1 MQIFKFYPPLLIVEL
16 KNMFRIGLI
25 VNPIAGIG
33 GAVGL
38 KGSDGLEILNQARQR
53 GGLIQ
58 APRRTEEF
66 LTELLSIK
74 DDIKIFTLKGVMGGN
89 SVLKEGFNI
98 EFLIIDGIPT
108 TTKLF
113 ETNSSF
119 TKAAAK
125 KMKELNLDLLIFVG
139 GDGTARD
146 ILEAVGS
153 EISCLG
159 IPSGVKI
166 TSSVFAVNPKA
177 AAKLLI
183 EYYNGH
189 SHLRESEVMDI
200 DESAFRDNRVISKLY
215 GYLSTPYLP
224 TLSQPSKMA
233 SPQTLEEKNN
243 QMRIADWI
251 IKQMD
256 NSGKDN
262 YYYLL
267 GPGTTVRAIAEVLNQ
282 KKTLVGVDLFFNK
295 KCIDMDLNE
304 QQILE
309 NIKNKQVKLI
319 VTPIGAQG
327 FVFGRGNLQLSPK
340 VLLEIGLENI
350 IIVATKFKISSL
362 PNGKLRID
370 SRDPSFD
377 KKFSGLHRVLADF
390 GEINIIEVI

>member
-1 MQIFKFYPPLLIVEL
+1 MQIFKFYLPLLIDEL
-16 KNMFRIGLI
+16 KIMFRIGLI

-38 KGSDGLEILNQARQR
+38 KGSDGLEILNQARKR

-58 APRRTEEF
+58 APKRTEEF
-66 LTELLSIK
+66 LTELKSIK
-74 DDIKIFTLKGVMGGN
+74 DDIKIYTLKGVMGGK
-89 SVLKEGFNI
+89 SVVKEGFKP
-98 EFLIIDGIPT
+98 EFLIVDGIPT
-108 TTKLF
+108 STKLF

-119 TKAAAK
+119 TIKTAK
-125 KMKELNLDLLIFVG
+125 KMKDLNLDIIIFVG

-146 ILEAVGS
+146 IFESVGS
-153 EISCLG
+153 EIPCLG

-183 EYYNGH
+183 EFYNGH

-256 NSGKDN
+256 NSGSD

-282 KKTLVGVDLFFNK
+282 EKTLLGVDLFFNK
-295 KCIDMDLNE
+295 KCIAMDLNE

-309 NIKNKQVKLI
+309 RIKDKKIKLI

-340 VLLEIGLENI
+340 VLLKIGLENI
-350 IIVATKFKISSL
+350 TIIATKFKISTL
-362 PNGKLRID
+362 PKGKLRID
-370 SRDPSFD
+370 SRDSSFD
-377 KKFSGLHRVLADF
+377 EKFSGLHRVIADF
-390 GEINIIEVI
+390 GEINIIEVK

>member
-1 MQIFKFYPPLLIVEL
+1 MQIFKFYPPLLLVEL

-38 KGSDGLEILNQARQR
+38 KGSDGLEILNQARER

-66 LTELLSIK
+66 LTELKSIK
-74 DDIKIFTLKGVMGGN
+74 DDIKIFTLKGEMGGD
-89 SVLKEGFNI
+89 SVIKEGFTT
-98 EFLIIDGIPT
+98 EFLIIDGVPT
-108 TTKLF
+108 PTKLY

-119 TKAAAK
+119 TIKTAK
-125 KMKELNLDLLIFVG
+125 KMKELNLDLIVFVG

-146 ILEAVGS
+146 IFESVGS
-153 EISCLG
+153 KIPCLG

-166 TSSVFAVNPKA
+166 NSSVFAVNPKA
-177 AAKLLI
+177 AAELLI
-183 EYYNGH
+183 EFFKGH
-189 SHLRESEVMDI
+189 SHLRESEVLDI
-200 DESAFRDNRVISKLY
+200 DESAFRDNRVVSKLY

-243 QMRIADWI
+243 QLRIADWI

-256 NSGKDN
+256 NSGMS
-262 YYYLL
+262 YHYLL

-282 KKTLVGVDLFFNK
+282 KKTLLGVDLFFNK
-295 KCIDMDLNE
+295 KCIAMDLNE
-304 QQILE
+304 RQILE
-309 NIKNKQVKLI
+309 RIKDKKIKLI

-340 VLLEIGLENI
+340 ILMKIGLENI
-350 IIVATKFKISSL
+350 IIIATKFKISSL
-362 PNGKLRID
+362 PKGKLRID
-370 SRDPSFD
+370 SRDSSFD

>member
-1 MQIFKFYPPLLIVEL
+1 MQIFKFYLPLFIYEL

-38 KGSDGLEILNQARQR
+38 KGSDGLKILNQARER

-58 APRRTEEF
+58 APKRTEEF
-66 LTELLSIK
+66 LTELKSIK
-74 DDIKIFTLKGVMGGN
+74 DDIKIFTLKGVMGGD
-89 SVLKEGFNI
+89 SVLKEGFNT
-98 EFLIIDGIPT
+98 EFLIIDGVPNS
-108 TTKLF
+108 TKLY
-113 ETNSSF
+113 ETNSLF
-119 TKAAAK
+119 TIKTAK
-125 KMKELNLDLLIFVG
+125 KMKELNLDLIVFVG

-146 ILEAVGS
+146 IFESVGS
-153 EISCLG
+153 KIPCLG

-166 TSSVFAVNPKA
+166 NSSVFAINPKA
-177 AAKLLI
+177 AAELLI
-183 EYYNGH
+183 EFFKGH
-189 SHLRESEVMDI
+189 SHLRDSEVLDI
-200 DESAFRDNRVISKLY
+200 DESAFRDNRVVSKLY

-243 QMRIADWI
+243 QLRIADWI

-256 NSGKDN
+256 NSGMG
-262 YYYLL
+262 YHYLL

-282 KKTLVGVDLFFNK
+282 KKTLLGVDLFFNK
-295 KCIDMDLNE
+295 KCIAMDLNE

-309 NIKNKQVKLI
+309 RIKDKKIKLI

-340 VLLEIGLENI
+340 ILKKIGLENI
-350 IIVATKFKISSL
+350 IIIATKFKISSL
-362 PNGKLRID
+362 PKGKLRID
-370 SRDPSFD
+370 SRDSSFD
-377 KKFSGLHRVLADF
+377 KKFSGLHRILADF

>member
-1 MQIFKFYPPLLIVEL
+1 MLIEEL
-16 KNMFRIGLI
+16 KNIFKIGLI
-25 VNPIAGIG
+25 INPIAGIG

-38 KGSDGLEILNQARQR
+38 KGSDGLEILNQARKR

-58 APRRTEEF
+58 APKRTEEF
-66 LTELLSIK
+66 LIELKSIK
-74 DDIKIFTLKGVMGGN
+74 DDIKFFTLKGVMGGN
-89 SVLKEGFNI
+89 SVLKEGFNT
-98 EFLIIDGIPT
+98 EFLIIDEVPAST
-108 TTKLF
+108 SLF

-125 KMKELNLDLLIFVG
+125 KMKDLHLDMIIFVG

-146 ILEAVGS
+146 IFESVGS
-153 EISCLG
+153 EIPCLG

-166 TSSVFAVNPKA
+166 HSSVFSVNPRA

-183 EYYNGH
+183 EYYHGH
-189 SHLRESEVMDI
+189 SHLRESEVLDI
-200 DESAFRDNRVISKLY
+200 DESAFRDNRVVSKLY

-243 QMRIADWI
+243 QLRIADWI

-256 NSGKDN
+256 SSGKDF
-262 YYYLL
+262 YYLL
-267 GPGTTVRAIAEVLNQ
+267 GPGTTVRAIAELLNQ
-282 KKTLVGVDLFFNK
+282 EKTLVGVDLFFNK
-295 KCIDMDLNE
+295 KCIAMDLNE
-304 QQILE
+304 KQILE
-309 NIKNKQVKLI
+309 HMENKKIKLI

-340 VLLEIGLENI
+340 ILMKIGSENI
-350 IIVATKFKISSL
+350 IIIATKFKISSL

-370 SRDPSFD
+370 SRDSSFD
-377 KKFSGLHRVLADF
+377 KKFSGLHRILTDF
-390 GEINIIEVI
+390 GEINIIEVL

>member
-1 MQIFKFYPPLLIVEL
+1 MQIFKFYPPLLLDEL

-38 KGSDGLEILNQARQR
+38 KGSDGLEILNQARER

-58 APRRTEEF
+58 APKRTEEF
-66 LTELLSIK
+66 LHELKSIK
-74 DDIKIFTLKGVMGGN
+74 DEIIIFTLKGVMGGN
-89 SVLKEGFNI
+89 SVLNKGFKT
-98 EFLIIDGIPT
+98 EFLIIEGIPAS
-108 TTKLF
+108 TKLF
-113 ETNSSF
+113 ETNTSF
-119 TKAAAK
+119 TIKTAK
-125 KMKELNLDLLIFVG
+125 KMKELNLDLIVFVG

-146 ILEAVGS
+146 IFESVGS
-153 EISCLG
+153 KIPCLG

-166 TSSVFAVNPKA
+166 NSSVFAVNPKA
-177 AAKLLI
+177 AAELLI
-183 EYYNGH
+183 EYFKGH
-189 SHLRESEVMDI
+189 SHLRESEVLDI
-200 DESAFRDNRVISKLY
+200 DESAFRDNRVVSKLY

-224 TLSQPSKMA
+224 TLIQPSKMA
-233 SPQTLEEKNN
+233 SPQTMEEKNN
-243 QMRIADWI
+243 QLRIADWI

-256 NSGKDN
+256 NSGMG

-267 GPGTTVRAIAEVLNQ
+267 GPGTTVMAIAEVLNQ
-282 KKTLVGVDLFFNK
+282 KKTLLGVDLFFNK
-295 KCIDMDLNE
+295 KCIAMDLNE

-309 NIKNKQVKLI
+309 KIKDKKIKLI

-340 VLLEIGLENI
+340 ILMKIGLENI
-350 IIVATKFKISSL
+350 IIIASKFKISSL
-362 PNGKLRID
+362 PKGKLRID
-370 SRDPSFD
+370 SRDSSFD

>member
-1 MQIFKFYPPLLIVEL
+1 
-16 KNMFRIGLI
+16 MFRIGLI

-38 KGSDGLEILNQARQR
+38 KGSDGLEILNQARKR

-58 APRRTEEF
+58 APKRTEEF
-66 LTELLSIK
+66 LHELKSIK
-74 DDIKIFTLKGVMGGN
+74 DDIKFYTLKGVMGGN
-89 SVLKEGFNI
+89 STLNKEFNT
-98 EFLIIDGIPT
+98 EFLTIEGIPT
-108 TTKLF
+108 STKLTIEGISTSTKLY
-113 ETNSSF
+113 ETNSLF
-119 TKAAAK
+119 TIKTAK
-125 KMKELNLDLLIFVG
+125 KMKELNLDLIVFVG

-146 ILEAVGS
+146 IFESVGS
-153 EISCLG
+153 KIPCLG

-166 TSSVFAVNPKA
+166 NSSVFAINPKA
-177 AAKLLI
+177 AAELLI
-183 EYYNGH
+183 EFFEGH
-189 SHLRESEVMDI
+189 SHLRESEVLDI
-200 DESAFRDNRVISKLY
+200 DESAFRDNRVVSKLY

-243 QMRIADWI
+243 QLRIADWI

-256 NSGKDN
+256 NSGIGHH
-262 YYYLL
+262 YLL

-282 KKTLVGVDLFFNK
+282 KKTLLGVDLFFNK
-295 KCIDMDLNE
+295 KCIAMDLNE

-309 NIKNKQVKLI
+309 RIKDKKIKLI

-340 VLLEIGLENI
+340 ILKKIGLENI
-350 IIVATKFKISSL
+350 IIIATKFKISSL
-362 PNGKLRID
+362 PKGKLRID
-370 SRDPSFD
+370 SRDSSFD
-377 KKFSGLHRVLADF
+377 KKFSGLHRILADF

>member
-1 MQIFKFYPPLLIVEL
+1 MQIFKFYQPLNLDEL

-33 GAVGL
+33 GTVGF
-38 KGSDGLEILNQARQR
+38 KGSDGLEILNQARKR

-58 APRRTEEF
+58 SPRRTEEF
-66 LTELLSIK
+66 LTELKVIIN
-74 DDIKIFTLKGVMGGN
+74 DIKIYTLKGVMGGN
-89 SVLKEGFNI
+89 SALKEGFKT
-98 EFLIIDGIPT
+98 EFLMIEGIPT
-108 TTKLF
+108 LTKLF

-119 TKAAAK
+119 TIRTAK
-125 KMKELNLDLLIFVG
+125 KMKDLILDLTIFVG

-146 ILEAVGS
+146 IFESVGS
-153 EISCLG
+153 EIPCLG

-166 TSSVFAVNPKA
+166 NSSVFAVNPKA

-189 SHLRESEVMDI
+189 SHLRESEVLDI
-200 DESAFRDNRVISKLY
+200 DESAFRDNRVVSKLY

-243 QMRIADWI
+243 QLRIADWI
-251 IKQMD
+251 VKQMG
-256 NSGKDN
+256 NSGLD

-282 KKTLVGVDLFFNK
+282 DKTLLGVDLFFNK
-295 KCIDMDLNE
+295 KCIAMDLNE
-304 QQILE
+304 QQILKNIE
-309 NIKNKQVKLI
+309 NKKVKLI

-340 VLLEIGLENI
+340 ILLKIGLENI
-350 IIVATKFKISSL
+350 IIIATKFKISSL
-362 PNGKLRID
+362 PKGKLRID
-370 SRDPSFD
+370 SRDSSFD
-377 KKFSGLHRVLADF
+377 EKFFGLHRVLADF
-390 GEINIIEVI
+390 GEINIIEVK

>member
-1 MQIFKFYPPLLIVEL
+1 
-16 KNMFRIGLI
+16 MFRIGLI

-33 GAVGL
+33 GTVGL
-38 KGSDGLEILNQARQR
+38 KGSDGLQILNLARER

-58 APRRTEEF
+58 APKRTEEF
-66 LTELLSIK
+66 LHELKSIR
-74 DDIKIFTLKGVMGGN
+74 DDIIIYTLQGVMGGN
-89 SVLKEGFNI
+89 SVLKERFKI
-98 EFLIIDGIPT
+98 ELLKIDEIPIST
-108 TTKLF
+108 ILY

-119 TKAAAK
+119 TIKTAK
-125 KMKELNLDLLIFVG
+125 KMKELNLDLIVFVG

-146 ILEAVGS
+146 IFEAVDS
-153 EISCLG
+153 KIPCLG

-166 TSSVFAVNPKA
+166 NSSVFAVNPKA

-183 EYYNGH
+183 EFYNGH
-189 SHLRESEVMDI
+189 SHLREFEVLDI
-200 DESAFRDNRVISKLY
+200 DETAFRDNRVVSKLY

-243 QMRIADWI
+243 QLRIADWI
-251 IKQMD
+251 VKQMD
-256 NSGKDN
+256 NSGKD
-262 YYYLL
+262 YHYLL

-282 KKTLVGVDLFFNK
+282 KKTLLGVDLFFNK
-295 KCIDMDLNE
+295 KCIAMDLNE
-304 QQILE
+304 HQILE
-309 NIKNKQVKLI
+309 KIEGKKIKLI

-340 VLLEIGLENI
+340 IIKKIGLENI
-350 IIVATKFKISSL
+350 IIIASKFKISSL
-362 PNGKLRID
+362 PKGKLRID
-370 SRDPSFD
+370 SRDSSFD

>member
-1 MQIFKFYPPLLIVEL
+1 MQIFKFYPPLLLDEL

-25 VNPIAGIG
+25 INPIAGIG

-58 APRRTEEF
+58 APNRTEEF
-66 LTELLSIK
+66 LTELKPIK
-74 DDIKIFTLKGVMGGN
+74 DDIKFFTLKGVMGGN
-89 SVLKEGFNI
+89 SVLKEGFNS

-108 TTKLF
+108 PTKLF

-125 KMKELNLDLLIFVG
+125 KMIELNLDLLIFVG

-146 ILEAVGS
+146 IFESVS
-153 EISCLG
+153 SKIPCLG

-166 TSSVFAVNPKA
+166 HSSVFSVNPKA

-189 SHLRESEVMDI
+189 SHLRESEVLDI
-200 DESAFRDNRVISKLY
+200 DESAFRDNRVVSKLY

-251 IKQMD
+251 VKLMD
-256 NSGKDN
+256 NSEND
-262 YYYLL
+262 YYLL

-282 KKTLVGVDLFFNK
+282 EKTLLGVDLFFNK
-295 KCIDMDLNE
+295 KCIVMDLNE

-340 VLLEIGLENI
+340 VLLEIGLKNINI
-350 IIVATKFKISSL
+350 IATKFKISSL
-362 PNGKLRID
+362 PKGKLRID

>member
-1 MQIFKFYPPLLIVEL
+1 MQIFKFYPLLCIYEL
-16 KNMFRIGLI
+16 KNIFRIGLI

-58 APRRTEEF
+58 APKRTEEF
-66 LTELLSIK
+66 LQELKSIK
-74 DDIKIFTLKGVMGGN
+74 DGIKIYTLKGVMGGD
-89 SVLKEGFNI
+89 SSLKEGFNT
-98 EFLIIDGIPT
+98 EFLTIEGIPT
-108 TTKLF
+108 FTKLF
-113 ETNSSF
+113 ETDSSF
-119 TKAAAK
+119 TLKTAK
-125 KMKELNLDLLIFVG
+125 KMKELNLDLIIFVG

-146 ILEAVGS
+146 ILESVGS

-183 EYYNGH
+183 EFYNGH

-256 NSGKDN
+256 NSGKD

-267 GPGTTVRAIAEVLNQ
+267 GPGTTVRAISEVLNQ
-282 KKTLVGVDLFFNK
+282 IKTLVGVDLFFNK
-295 KCIDMDLNE
+295 KCIAMDLNE
-304 QQILE
+304 RQILE
-309 NIKNKQVKLI
+309 IIKGKKVKLI

-340 VLLEIGLENI
+340 VLLRIGLDNI
-350 IIVATKFKISSL
+350 IIIATKFKISSL
-362 PNGKLRID
+362 SNGKLRID
-370 SRDPSFD
+370 SRDSSFD
-377 KKFSGLHRVLADF
+377 KKFSGLHRILADF
-390 GEINIIEVI
+390 GEINIIEVV